1 MEFAWRRALALL
13 GMVVVGLWSFPC
25 LAQDGTD
32 CSLDDIAG
40 GQRTVTP
47 AVVIGAPAEH
57 LALKG
62 ANPAGEQV
70 FDAPPDDGYV
80 ITGDRVDVVTRC
92 GNLTYVRFHGK
103 HKVSTGWA
111 ETSRLHVTG
120 SPYVP
125 LPPGAPELCKAAQD
139 MLDAGDG
146 TIEAVPT
153 APITDA
159 IAKKLGIGQYPNASL
174 PAVASV
180 TSGGRRMAVAL
191 IDGGGTAHSME
202 AMVFTTGMEARL
214 SPPDMESRRIQN
226 NGENAWDFSLS
237 ESLVM
242 VRGQPMIFDEWRD
255 QTNITFAAIDA
266 SGDVVPACSGAR
278 VPTPQPVIEP
288 GFDGAMCR
296 ALLAS
301 DPTESLMGPP
311 SAGESMFLAKVPE
324 AFEPGYLDVKPS
336 AALHFR
342 NREEASEVSYYLVA
356 TGNVD
361 LYGSGHTRRVG
372 LVSYFDGDSTA
383 GDGGYQESWFL
394 PVYLDAQGRADPG
407 TPENQALA
415 HGLPADGM
423 RGGRLVTYQNAA
435 YLELTPGEDDRIT
448 EIWKFEARGPRKVC
462 GFRQAKFELHVVT
475 AEDRG
480 PPR

>member
-32 CSLDDIAG
+32 CSTGDIAV

-57 LALKG
+57 LALK
-62 ANPAGEQV
+62 AHNPAKDEV
-70 FDAPPDDGYV
+70 FYPPADGGYV
-80 ITGDRVDVVTRC
+80 ITGDPVDLVTRC
-92 GNLTYVRFHGK
+92 GNLSYVRFHGK
-103 HKVSTGWA
+103 QKVSTGWV
-111 ETSRLHVTG
+111 ETSRLHTTG

-146 TIEAVPT
+146 MIEAVPT
-153 APITDA
+153 VHVTDA
-159 IAKKLGIGQYPNASL
+159 VAKKLDIGQYPNASL
-174 PAVASV
+174 PAVARV
-180 TSGGRRMAVAL
+180 TSGSHRMAVAL
-191 IDGGGTAHSME
+191 IDGGGTAHSTE
-202 AMVFTTGMEARL
+202 AMVFTPGMEARL

-226 NGENAWDFSLS
+226 NGENGWAAMN

-242 VRGQPMIFDEWRD
+242 VRGQPMIFDKWRD
-255 QTNITFAAIDA
+255 QTNITFAAIDT
-266 SGDVVPACSGAR
+266 SGDIVPVCSGAR
-278 VPTPQPVIEP
+278 VPTPQPAVEV

-301 DPTESLMGPP
+301 DPKESLMGPP

-324 AFEPGYLDVKPS
+324 PFEPGYLDVKPS

-342 NREEASEVSYYLVA
+342 NPEEASEVSYNLVA

-361 LYGSGHTRRVG
+361 LDGSGHTRRVG

-383 GDGGYQESWFL
+383 GDGSYQESWFL

-407 TPENQALA
+407 SAENQALA
-415 HGLPADGM
+415 QGLPSDGM

-435 YLELTPGEDDRIT
+435 YLELSPDEDDRIT
-448 EIWKFEARGPRKVC
+448 EIWKFEAKGPRKVC

-475 AEDRG
+475 AEDHG
-480 PPR
+480 PPS

>member
-13 GMVVVGLWSFPC
+13 GMVVVVLWSLPC

-32 CSLDDIAG
+32 CSTGYIAVM
-40 GQRTVTP
+40 QRTVTP

-57 LALKG
+57 LALK
-62 ANPAGEQV
+62 AHNPAKDEV
-70 FDAPPDDGYV
+70 FYFPADDGYV
-80 ITGDRVDVVTRC
+80 IAGDPVDLVTRC
-92 GNLTYVRFHGK
+92 GNLSYVRFHGK
-103 HKVSTGWA
+103 QKVSTGWV
-111 ETSRLHVTG
+111 ETSRLNTTG

-125 LPPGAPELCKAAQD
+125 LPAGAPELCKAAQD

-153 APITDA
+153 VHVTDA
-159 IAKKLGIGQYPNASL
+159 VAKKLDIGQDANASL
-174 PAVASV
+174 PAVARV
-180 TSGGRRMAVAL
+180 TSGGHRMAVAL
-191 IDGGGTAHSME
+191 IDSGGTAHSME
-202 AMVFTTGMEARL
+202 AMVFTPGMEARL

-226 NGENAWDFSLS
+226 DGANAWAYGMN

-255 QTNITFAAIDA
+255 QTNITFAAIDS
-266 SGDVVPACSGAR
+266 SGDIMPTCSGSR
-278 VPTPQPVIEP
+278 VPTPHPIIQA

-301 DPTESLMGPP
+301 GAAASMGPP
-311 SAGESMFLAKVPE
+311 SASESIFLAKVPE
-324 AFEPGYLDVKPS
+324 YFEPLIVDGQPS
-336 AALHFR
+336 GTQFR
-342 NREEASEVSYYLVA
+342 NRGRASEVSYGLVA

-361 LYGSGHTRRVG
+361 LDGSGHTRRVG

-383 GDGGYQESWFL
+383 GDGAYQESWFL

-407 TPENQALA
+407 SVENQALA
-415 HGLPADGM
+415 KGLPTDGM
-423 RGGRLVTYQNAA
+423 QGGRLVTYQDAA
-435 YLELTPGEDDRIT
+435 YLELSPGEDDRIT
-448 EIWKFEARGPRKVC
+448 EIWKFEAKGPRKVC

-475 AEDRG
+475 AEDHG